1 MSGPT
6 GIQGRQ
12 GVKGSR
18 GEKGIG
24 GWGYGTTTG
33 PTGGI
38 GKSPV
43 SVINTTN
50 QTSTV
55 LSISNSGTLF
65 RIADLNYTPFPY
77 QNVGIDITGLTGEP
91 SGIFWIFNN
100 NSKFGVI
107 LGAYSGGNFVDYLT
121 SIDTNDSV
129 TCVWN
134 GTSITFI

>member
-6 GIQGRQ
+6 GIQGYQ

-18 GEKGIG
+18 GEKGIS

-33 PTGGI
+33 PTGGT
-38 GKSPV
+38 GKSVV

-65 RIADLNYTPFPY
+65 RIAELNYTPFPY
-77 QNVGIDITGLTGEP
+77 QNVGIDITGLTGQP
-91 SGIFWIFNN
+91 SGLFWIFNN
-100 NSKFGVI
+100 NSKFGVF

>member
-6 GIQGRQ
+6 GIQGYQ
-12 GVKGSR
+12 GAKGSR
-18 GEKGIG
+18 GPKGLD

-33 PTGGI
+33 PTGGV
-38 GKSPV
+38 GKSLV
-43 SVINTTN
+43 TVINSVN

-55 LSISNSGTLF
+55 LSILNSGTLF
-65 RIADLNYTPFPY
+65 RVADLNYTPFPY
-77 QNVGIDITGLTGEP
+77 QTVGIDITGLTGQP

-100 NSKFGVI
+100 NSKFGVNLI
-107 LGAYSGGNFVDYLT
+107 TYSGGNPVDYLV